1 MNTKKNLIIHIILTC
16 ILLNSSIIAYG
27 QNIGWSRMYSYDIP
41 NLNAE
46 FDRLSVILKNISIQ
60 SSQKEQTPL
69 NLRAYD
75 ISTLPRFNLQS
86 YNVQDTLYA
95 LDYQKLHRRNSPVMY
110 RTMEQNLI
118 LGGSYATGI
127 NLSIGTDESPSY
139 PLQIDRLAPQ
149 IVIKNSTSQ
158 YPFSISVPET
168 TDPKAFKIGSVGVQ
182 TELEINTVDNR
193 TYLSRPVSFNK
204 NTGTAKYRYIAD
216 DATNYE
222 IDVSTS
228 LNISGNLNVSGL
240 TTLTTA
246 TVLNRI
252 TSPIGLFDN
261 VISATTTLRNDL
273 TAETTARI
281 NQDILIG
288 AATGQLR
295 NDMIAGFNEVAIS
308 TQTLDN
314 LKLDKSSA
322 SATYVNK
329 AGDTMTGALVVS
341 GIQTSS
347 ITFGDGTVMTSTS
360 GFGGGGIGDNLGNH
374 IATTT
379 LDMAGNL
386 ITNVS
391 TITAA
396 SGLSGII
403 ITTTT
408 FISGQLRHTY
418 GIVSDGVGYGTSVG
432 NSRGEGANDLQVYRA
447 VNTHVASGDYSVI
460 SGGKSNRAP
469 GAYSTVSGGIANAAT
484 AIGATISGGSVNTA
498 NNSYTTVSG
507 GTENTASGW
516 VATVSGGNRNI
527 ASGDYATV
535 GGGRDNTAKGN
546 YSWAAGY
553 LSSSTA
559 HGTFTW
565 ADSEGAPVTNDV
577 VDQVRFKARGGFWVS
592 TSTVYE
598 TTGLFVDS
606 SNRVGIGTITPNSK
620 LEVAGQIKITGSN
633 PSDYSIITQSSI
645 TTPVLLTSTATIL
658 STLGIGTTNPGAK
671 LHVDTGGAG
680 EGVRIGG
687 SVANQSPWVQFQHS
701 GGIGAY
707 LGLSAPGN
715 LFSGGENA
723 LALRT
728 NFPIYLITDS
738 SAGEGITI
746 KSGNV
751 GIGITNPQTKLAV
764 VGLGSSASGSYLR
777 YLTDGTGRIY
787 YDSSSLRYKED
798 IQPLVDDF
806 TKILKIEPKSFIDKA
821 TGNREIGYI
830 AEELDTL
837 GLKNLVGYNQDGLP
851 DTLHYEKI
859 VIYLLEVVK
868 SQQEDIRILKEK
880 LNKE

>member
-127 NLSIGTDESPSY
+127 NLSIGKDESPSY

-168 TDPKAFKIGSVGVQ
+168 TNPKAFKIGSVGVQ

-204 NTGTAKYRYIAD
+204 NTGTAKNRYIAD

-252 TSPIGLFDN
+252 TSPVGLFDN

-288 AATGQLR
+288 VATGQLR

-341 GIQTSS
+341 WIQTSS
-347 ITFGDGTVMTSTS
+347 ITFQDGTVMTSTS

-418 GIVSDGVGYGTSVG
+418 GIVSDGVGYGISVG
-432 NSRGEGANDLQVYRA
+432 NPRGEGANDLQVYRA
-447 VNTHVASGDYSVI
+447 ANTHVASGDYSVI

-469 GAYSTVSGGIANAAT
+469 GAYSTVSGGNTNAAT

-527 ASGDYATV
+527 ASGDYATI

-565 ADSEGAPVTNDV
+565 SDSEGEPVNNNV
-577 VDQVRFKARGGFWVS
+577 IDQVRFKARGGFWVS
-592 TSTVYE
+592 TSTVYNSV
-598 TTGLFVDS
+598 GLFVS
-606 SNRVGIGTITPNSK
+606 STNNVGIGTTGPGAVLHIGIATTGNQKLLQIGEPSFVETYGLVLRGNNYDGVFKWYGLNNSV
-620 LEVAGQIKITGSN
+620 E
-633 PSDYSIITQSSI
+633 
-645 TTPVLLTSTATIL
+645 
-658 STLGIGTTNPGAK
+658 TTNP
-671 LHVDTGGAG
+671 
-680 EGVRIGG
+680 I
-687 SVANQSPWVQFQHS
+687 
-701 GGIGAY
+701 
-707 LGLSAPGN
+707 LSMN
-715 LFSGGENA
+715 R
-723 LALRT
+723 RT
-728 NFPIYLITDS
+728 
-738 SAGEGITI
+738 
-746 KSGNV
+746 GNV
-751 GIGITNPQTKLAV
+751 GIGTSDPQTKLAV
-764 VGLGSSASGSYLR
+764 VDLGSSASGSYLR
-777 YLTDGTGRIY
+777 YLTDGTGSIY

>member
-118 LGGSYATGI
+118 LGGSYARGI
-127 NLSIGTDESPSY
+127 NLSIGKDESPSY

-168 TDPKAFKIGSVGVQ
+168 TNPKTFKIGSVGVQ

-204 NTGTAKYRYIAD
+204 NTGTAKNRYIAD

-252 TSPIGLFDN
+252 TSPVGLFDN

-288 AATGQLR
+288 VATGQLR

-341 GIQTSS
+341 WIQTSS
-347 ITFGDGTVMTSTS
+347 ITFQDGTVMTSTS

-418 GIVSDGVGYGTSVG
+418 GIVSDGVGYGISVG
-432 NSRGEGANDLQVYRA
+432 NPRGEGANDLQVYRA
-447 VNTHVASGDYSVI
+447 ANTHVASGDYSVI

-469 GAYSTVSGGIANAAT
+469 GAYSTVSGGNTNAAT

-527 ASGDYATV
+527 ASGDYATI

-565 ADSEGAPVTNDV
+565 SDSEGEPVNNNV
-577 VDQVRFKARGGFWVS
+577 IDQVRFKARGGFWVS
-592 TSTVYE
+592 TSTVYNSV
-598 TTGLFVDS
+598 GLFVS
-606 SNRVGIGTITPNSK
+606 STNNVGIGTTGPGAVLHIGIATTGNQKLLQIGEPSFVETYGLVLRGNNYDGVFKWYGLNNSV
-620 LEVAGQIKITGSN
+620 E
-633 PSDYSIITQSSI
+633 
-645 TTPVLLTSTATIL
+645 
-658 STLGIGTTNPGAK
+658 TTNP
-671 LHVDTGGAG
+671 
-680 EGVRIGG
+680 I
-687 SVANQSPWVQFQHS
+687 
-701 GGIGAY
+701 
-707 LGLSAPGN
+707 LSMN
-715 LFSGGENA
+715 R
-723 LALRT
+723 RT
-728 NFPIYLITDS
+728 
-738 SAGEGITI
+738 
-746 KSGNV
+746 GNV
-751 GIGITNPQTKLAV
+751 GIGTSDPQTKLAV
-764 VGLGSSASGSYLR
+764 SGLGSSASGSYLR
-777 YLTDGTGRIY
+777 YLTDETGRIY